1 MRLQA
6 APHSAEVESV
16 QTGDPPRPSAA
27 ETARTVLDIVAHGTL
42 ATIDDDGNPL
52 GTYASYVLDTKAS
65 SWVLCPGA
73 PSCRA
78 ALYHKRC
85 ALSCAV
91 LTAGI
96 ADVNRVQLQG
106 QPVLRLRADAVHTAN
121 LLRKPACSL
130 FVQVL
135 PPHQSFAC
143 CGVGVAGRCVSAA
156 TPPFLLRSNSVWFC
170 SPVMPDV
177 LPQWMRRRHTRI
189 LLLSCITV
197 LTVGHNSNLT
207 ATRRRTCRRGCWRGS
222 R

>member
-6 APHSAEVESV
+6 APHSADVESV

-65 SWVLCPGA
+65 SWLLCTVFP
-73 PSCRA
+73 PWRA
-78 ALYHKRC
+78 AFTHKRC
-85 ALSCAV
+85 DLSCAIV
-91 LTAGI
+91 TAGTI
-96 ADVNRVQLQG
+96 DVSQLQLQG

-135 PPHQSFAC
+135 PPPTHSHAASLICRTLCCSCSATLHAEFHQH
-143 CGVGVAGRCVSAA
+143 VV
-156 TPPFLLRSNSVWFC
+156 C
-170 SPVMPDV
+170 SPVMPMCCD
-177 LPQWMRRRHTRI
+177 
-189 LLLSCITV
+189 S
-197 LTVGHNSNLT
+197 G
-207 ATRRRTCRRGCWRGS
+207 
-222 R
+222 